1 MKRLDIKI
9 SVNKILLEMVQQKLH
24 TEFGKE
30 MTFTDCLLVV
40 MLLSLYKAKD
50 STRSLI
56 GICHVLAHPSDL
68 DKSNF
73 VTKTSSVYSGLLE
86 MMKKNRPHMNHS
98 QLIEK
103 AMADYLS
110 LDIAFYTDCIS
121 PLYTM
126 CGYKN
131 VTMQAEVSNAIEKMK
146 LPMPQTI
153 LVDACTATGSL
164 FFGLKTYPWE
174 RVVLNDLNPLRTN
187 FLNVIQK
194 KPLKLIKKLLNED
207 FSYIKDRETKNS
219 CLKKY
224 RDETAAFYEK
234 HKHYKK

>member
-1 MKRLDIKI
+1 
-9 SVNKILLEMVQQKLH
+9 
-24 TEFGKE
+24 
-30 MTFTDCLLVV
+30 
-40 MLLSLYKAKD
+40 
-50 STRSLI
+50 
-56 GICHVLAHPSDL
+56 
-68 DKSNF
+68 
-73 VTKTSSVYSGLLE
+73 
-86 MMKKNRPHMNHS
+86 
-98 QLIEK
+98 
-103 AMADYLS
+103 
-110 LDIAFYTDCIS
+110 
-121 PLYTM
+121 
-126 CGYKN
+126 
-131 VTMQAEVSNAIEKMK
+131 MQAEVSNAIEKMK